1 MIERVLSLN
10 NSVSNH
16 VTHHIAHHDIARAF
30 GRVANV
36 SVASLLLLAS
46 LSVQAAPTVTN
57 ADPAA
62 GTATLA
68 PNAVL
73 APNTVNQLTLPNT
86 ASNTVSTI
94 AANPTASAQPAI
106 NINDTLDTLAAQ
118 LQPSNK
124 ALSEANQELLSRNA
138 QLQRQVNDL
147 QTQVNVLVY
156 ESKGQLFLYGAFT
169 VLISLLVGIF
179 ISWLVFVRRERW

>member
-1 MIERVLSLN
+1 MIQQLLLN
-10 NSVSNH
+10 GSVSNH
-16 VTHHIAHHDIARAF
+16 TSEPAF
-30 GRVANV
+30 GFVTNV
-36 SVASLLLLAS
+36 SVASLILLAS

-68 PNAVL
+68 PN
-73 APNTVNQLTLPNT
+73 TVNQLALPNT
-86 ASNTVSTI
+86 ASNTVST
-94 AANPTASAQPAI
+94 TAPNQATSAQPAT
-106 NINDTLDTLAAQ
+106 NISDTLAAQ
-118 LQPSNK
+118 LQPSTK

-169 VLISLLVGIF
+169 VLMSLLVGIF

>member
-1 MIERVLSLN
+1 MIQQLLLN
-10 NSVSNH
+10 GSVSNH
-16 VTHHIAHHDIARAF
+16 TSEHVL
-30 GRVANV
+30 GRVANLI
-36 SVASLLLLAS
+36 VASLLLLAS
-46 LSVQAAPTVTN
+46 LSAQAAPTVTN

-62 GTATLA
+62 RTAPLA

-73 APNTVNQLTLPNT
+73 APNTVNQLALPNT
-86 ASNTVSTI
+86 ASNKVSTT
-94 AANPTASAQPAI
+94 AANQATSAQPAT
-106 NINDTLDTLAAQ
+106 NISDTLAAQ
-118 LQPSNK
+118 LQPSTK

-169 VLISLLVGIF
+169 VLVSLLVGIF
-179 ISWLVFVRRERW
+179 ISWLVFVRRDRW

>member
-1 MIERVLSLN
+1 MIQQLLLN
-10 NSVSNH
+10 GSVSHHVFNH
-16 VTHHIAHHDIARAF
+16 VTKPAF
-30 GRVANV
+30 GFVTNV

-46 LSVQAAPTVTN
+46 LSAQAAPTVTN
-57 ADPAA
+57 ADPVA
-62 GTATLA
+62 GTAPLA

-73 APNTVNQLTLPNT
+73 APNTVSQLALPNS

-94 AANPTASAQPAI
+94 ASNPTASAQPAT
-106 NINDTLDTLAAQ
+106 NINDTLAAQ

-124 ALSEANQELLSRNA
+124 ALSAANQELLSRNA

>member
-1 MIERVLSLN
+1 M
-10 NSVSNH
+10 VSTALAGTLLITSMPINAAPTISTQTEAP
-16 VTHHIAHHDIARAF
+16 VGIAAALIAAD
-30 GRVANV
+30 
-36 SVASLLLLAS
+36 SD
-46 LSVQAAPTVTN
+46 SVQATN
-57 ADPAA
+57 PEADATTAAKPA
-62 GTATLA
+62 TDI
-68 PNAVL
+68 
-73 APNTVNQLTLPNT
+73 
-86 ASNTVSTI
+86 SN
-94 AANPTASAQPAI
+94 
-106 NINDTLDTLAAQ
+106 TLAAQ

-147 QTQVNVLVY
+147 QTQANVLVY

>member
-1 MIERVLSLN
+1 MIQQLLLN
-10 NSVSNH
+10 GSVSNH
-16 VTHHIAHHDIARAF
+16 TSEHVL
-30 GRVANV
+30 GRVANL

-46 LSVQAAPTVTN
+46 LSAQAAPTVTN

-62 GTATLA
+62 RTAPLA

-73 APNTVNQLTLPNT
+73 APNTVNQLALPNT
-86 ASNTVSTI
+86 ASNTVST
-94 AANPTASAQPAI
+94 TAPNQATSAQPAT
-106 NINDTLDTLAAQ
+106 NISDTLAAQ
-118 LQPSNK
+118 LQPSTK

-169 VLISLLVGIF
+169 VLMSLLVGIF

>member
-1 MIERVLSLN
+1 VIQQLLLN
-10 NSVSNH
+10 GSVSNH
-16 VTHHIAHHDIARAF
+16 TSEHVL
-30 GRVANV
+30 GRVANLI
-36 SVASLLLLAS
+36 VASLLLLAS
-46 LSVQAAPTVTN
+46 LSAQAAPTVTN

-62 GTATLA
+62 RTAPLA

-73 APNTVNQLTLPNT
+73 APNTVNQLALPNT
-86 ASNTVSTI
+86 ASNTVSTT
-94 AANPTASAQPAI
+94 AANQATSAQPAT
-106 NINDTLDTLAAQ
+106 NISDTLAAQ
-118 LQPSNK
+118 LQPSTK

-169 VLISLLVGIF
+169 VLVSLLVGIF
-179 ISWLVFVRRERW
+179 ISWLVFVRRDRW

>member
-1 MIERVLSLN
+1 VIQQLLLN
-10 NSVSNH
+10 GSVSNH
-16 VTHHIAHHDIARAF
+16 TSEPAF
-30 GRVANV
+30 GFVTNV
-36 SVASLLLLAS
+36 SVASLILLAS

-68 PNAVL
+68 PN
-73 APNTVNQLTLPNT
+73 TVNQLALPNT
-86 ASNTVSTI
+86 ASNTVST
-94 AANPTASAQPAI
+94 TAPNQATSAQPAT
-106 NINDTLDTLAAQ
+106 NISDTLAAQ
-118 LQPSNK
+118 LQPSTK

-169 VLISLLVGIF
+169 VLMSLLVGIF

>member
-1 MIERVLSLN
+1 MIKQLLLN
-10 NSVSNH
+10 SAVSNH
-16 VTHHIAHHDIARAF
+16 VAYHGIARAF
-30 GRVANV
+30 GRIANL
-36 SVASLLLLAS
+36 SVASLLLLTS

-62 GTATLA
+62 GTATLT

-73 APNTVNQLTLPNT
+73 APNNVTQITPPNT
-86 ASNTVSTI
+86 ASNTVATT
-94 AANPTASAQPAI
+94 APNPTAIAKPAT
-106 NINDTLDTLAAQ
+106 NISDTLAAQ

-124 ALSEANQELLSRNA
+124 ALSAANQELLSRNA

-169 VLISLLVGIF
+169 VLMSLLVGIF